1 MIVPLQG
8 VVQGTGGLFW
18 GSVIPCALF
27 YFLQLF
33 LKTRHHNRNC
43 QPPPSNSLP
52 LPEASALSRSLSP
65 RVRGSTAASV
75 YVSVRANSVV
85 ADSPYYVGLNK
96 VAENPY
102 HPIHNPDGVI
112 QLGLEQNTVS
122 FFFLFSS
129 IISFRCNCVFL

>member
-1 MIVPLQG
+1 MIVPLQD
-8 VVQGTGGLFW
+8 VVQGTGGFFL

-33 LKTRHHNRNC
+33 LKTRNRNG
-43 QPPPSNSLP
+43 QPPPSNNLP

-65 RVRGSTAASV
+65 RVRGSTSSA
-75 YVSVRANSVV
+75 YISVRANSVV

-96 VAENPY
+96 AADNPY

-112 QLGLEQNTVS
+112 QLGLAQNTVR
-122 FFFLFSS
+122 FFFIFSS
-129 IISFRCNCVFL
+129 VISFSKL